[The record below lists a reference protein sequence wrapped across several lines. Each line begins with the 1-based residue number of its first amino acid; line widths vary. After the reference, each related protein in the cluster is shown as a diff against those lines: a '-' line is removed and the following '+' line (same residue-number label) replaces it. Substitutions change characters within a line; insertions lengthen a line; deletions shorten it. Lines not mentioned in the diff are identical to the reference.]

1 METSKKADASL
12 PQPIVAILKNLGYH
26 IQVARKRRR
35 LSEAKLAKLAF
46 TSRATIQRL
55 EAGEPGVGIGI
66 LSSVLWVLQLH
77 QDLALVAAPERDEY
91 GRSLEERR
99 LPKRIHDGASKDGR
113 YDF

>member
-1 METSKKADASL
+1 MKTSKKADASL
-12 PQPIVAILKNLGYH
+12 PQPVVAILKNLGRR
-26 IQVARKRRR
+26 IQIARKRRR
-35 LSEAKLAKLAF
+35 LSETKLAELAF

-55 EAGEPGVGIGI
+55 EAGEPGIGIGI

-91 GRSLEERR
+91 GRRLDEAR
-99 LPKRIHDGASKDGR
+99 LPKRIHDAATKDDK